1 VLSYLCGPEPLNDLH
16 VLAEYGVS
24 PHNIWGV
31 ESNEAAYR
39 SALKEL
45 AQSVETTTDAAS
57 LSSHQLTSFRTST
70 RSHLKSETVRK
81 RY

>member
-1 VLSYLCGPEPLNDLH
+1 LSYLCGPEPLNDLH
-16 VLAEYGVS
+16 VLVELGVS

-45 AQSVETTTDAAS
+45 AQECRDDRRGVLPS
-57 LSSHQLTSFRTST
+57 QLTSFRTT
-70 RSHLKSETVRK
+70 MARA
-81 RY
+81 